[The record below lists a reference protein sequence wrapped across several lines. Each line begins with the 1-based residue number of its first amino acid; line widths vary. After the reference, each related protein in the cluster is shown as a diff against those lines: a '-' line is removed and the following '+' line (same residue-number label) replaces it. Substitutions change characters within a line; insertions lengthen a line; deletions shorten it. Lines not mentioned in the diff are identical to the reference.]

1 LNLRDG
7 FKRLVKRFKGNIMEL
22 GHTPTGDD
30 AFQTAKRLVRETIPK
45 RKKIITASVLC
56 MVGVSVFT
64 AALAYTTKL
73 IVNDV
78 FVAKDASAAI
88 EVAIIVIFVSF
99 SKSLF
104 HYGNAVLQNVL
115 NRSISSSYQKETFE
129 NTLRREI
136 SFFNGKHASDH
147 MAQIRLYGMA
157 AGQAVTVICSR
168 FLTEVLTLVALFVV
182 MFLQDALMTFY
193 SILIIPVIF
202 GLVSFLSR
210 KIRKVAKEEADLSGQ
225 YFAAG
230 SEALAGVR
238 TVKSYNLENK
248 SIEKFNSSVD
258 ALEDRIFGISK
269 VTAATHPIMEF
280 LGGLVLGVFVIYAA
294 WQTINYGKTP
304 GEFTAFITA
313 FLLAYQPAAKIS
325 KLWVELQKS
334 LTQSFF
340 MFLLIDTKPQ
350 VLGLGSK
357 SLKEVGGSVTFSD
370 VSFGY
375 ENDDVSINKV
385 SFNLSPGEKV
395 AIVGK
400 SGAGKSTLI
409 DLILGFYR
417 PDQGKIEIGSVDIS
431 SILPMDLKSHIAFI
445 SQDVFLFDDTIE
457 ENIKD
462 GFSAASKAEINIAV
476 KNAQVDSFVADFPLG
491 LQTIVGANGSNLSG
505 GQKQRVAI
513 ARGLLKKASIYIFD
527 EATSALD
534 LENEREILTALLKTL
549 ENETVIF
556 VSHRPALFDYVDK
569 VLMLEKGKVV
579 GFDQPS
585 KIDKTSTEF
594 RDLFGVL
601 E

>member
-1 LNLRDG
+1 
-7 FKRLVKRFKGNIMEL
+7 MESVN
-22 GHTPTGDD
+22 TPTGDD
-30 AFQTAKRLVRETIPK
+30 ALKTAKRLIKETIPK
-45 RKKIITASVLC
+45 RKKIITASILC

-78 FVAKDASAAI
+78 FVAKDAEAAI

-104 HYGNAVLQNVL
+104 HYGNAVLQTVL
-115 NRSISSSYQKETFE
+115 NRSISSFYQKEAFQK
-129 NTLRREI
+129 TLRREI

-157 AGQAVTVICSR
+157 AGQAVTAICSR

-182 MFLQDALMTFY
+182 MFLQDTLMTLY
-193 SILIIPVIF
+193 SIAIIPIIF

-210 KIRKVAKEEADLSGQ
+210 KIRKVAKEETDLSGH

-238 TVKSYNLENK
+238 TVKSYNLERK

-294 WQTINYGKTP
+294 WQTIAYGKTP

-313 FLLAYQPAAKIS
+313 FLLAYQPASKIS

-340 MFLLIDTKPQ
+340 MFRLIDTKPKS
-350 VLGLGSK
+350 VSCGNK
-357 SLKEVGGSVTFSD
+357 SLQSGNGSVNFSN

-375 ENDDVSINKV
+375 ENDEVSIDKV
-385 SFNLSPGEKV
+385 SFNLEPGDKV

-400 SGAGKSTLI
+400 SGAGKSTLV
-409 DLILGFYR
+409 DLILGFYS
-417 PDQGKIEIGSVDIS
+417 PTDGMIEIGSMDIS
-431 SILPMDLKSHIAFI
+431 SISPMNLKNHIAFI

-462 GFSAASKAEINIAV
+462 GFASASHEEIIAAV
-476 KNAQVDSFVADFPLG
+476 KSAQVDGFAEDFPLG
-491 LQTIVGANGSNLSG
+491 LQTRVGANGSNLSG

-513 ARGLLKKASIYIFD
+513 ARGLLKRASIYIFD

-534 LENEREILTALLKTL
+534 VENEREIMTALLETL
-549 ENETVIF
+549 KNETVIF
-556 VSHRPALFDYVDK
+556 VTHRPALFEYVDK
-569 VLMLEKGKVV
+569 VLMLEKGRVV
-579 GFDQPS
+579 GFDEPS

-594 RDLFGVL
+594 RELFGVL
-601 E
+601 Q

>member
-1 LNLRDG
+1 
-7 FKRLVKRFKGNIMEL
+7 MEL

-168 FLTEVLTLVALFVV
+168 FLTEVLTLVALFFV
-182 MFLQDALMTFY
+182 MFLQDAIMTFY

-248 SIEKFNSSVD
+248 SIKKFNSSVD

-313 FLLAYQPAAKIS
+313 FLLAYQPASKIS

-334 LTQSFF
+334 LTQSYF
-340 MFLLIDTKPQ
+340 MFLLIDTRPQ
-350 VLGLGSK
+350 LLGMGNK
-357 SLKEVGGSVTFSD
+357 SLKTIGGSVTFSD

-417 PDQGKIEIGSVDIS
+417 PDKGKIEIGSIDIS

-462 GFSAASKAEINIAV
+462 GFSNASKAEINIAV

>member
-1 LNLRDG
+1 
-7 FKRLVKRFKGNIMEL
+7 MEL
-22 GHTPTGDD
+22 VHTPTGDD
-30 AFQTAKRLVRETIPK
+30 AFQIAKRLVRETIPK

-168 FLTEVLTLVALFVV
+168 FLTEVLTLIALFFV

-225 YFAAG
+225 YFATG

-248 SIEKFNSSVD
+248 AIEKFNSSVD

-280 LGGLVLGVFVIYAA
+280 LGGLVLGIFVIYAA

-340 MFLLIDTKPQ
+340 MFLLIDAKPKA
-350 VLGLGSK
+350 LGLGSK
-357 SLKEVGGSVTFSD
+357 SLKEIGGSVTFSD

-417 PDQGKIEIGSVDIS
+417 PDKGKIEIGSIDIS

-462 GFSAASKAEINIAV
+462 GFSDASKAEINIAV

-513 ARGLLKKASIYIFD
+513 ARGLLKKATIYIFD

-549 ENETVIF
+549 ENQTVIF

-569 VLMLEKGKVV
+569 VLMLEKGRVV

>member
-1 LNLRDG
+1 
-7 FKRLVKRFKGNIMEL
+7 MEL

-168 FLTEVLTLVALFVV
+168 FLTEVLTLIALFVV

-193 SILIIPVIF
+193 SILIIPLIF

-248 SIEKFNSSVD
+248 SIKKFNSSVD

-340 MFLLIDTKPQ
+340 MFLLIDTRPQ
-350 VLGLGSK
+350 LLGMGNK
-357 SLKEVGGSVTFSD
+357 SLKTIGGSVTFSD

-417 PDQGKIEIGSVDIS
+417 PDKGKIEIGSIDIS

-462 GFSAASKAEINIAV
+462 GFSNASKAEINIAV

>member
-1 LNLRDG
+1 
-7 FKRLVKRFKGNIMEL
+7 MEL
-22 GHTPTGDD
+22 VHTPTGDD
-30 AFQTAKRLVRETIPK
+30 AFQIAKRLVRETIPK

-168 FLTEVLTLVALFVV
+168 FLTEVLTLIALFFV

-225 YFAAG
+225 YFATG

-280 LGGLVLGVFVIYAA
+280 LGGLVLGIFVIYAA

-340 MFLLIDTKPQ
+340 MFLLIDAKPKA
-350 VLGLGSK
+350 LGLGSK
-357 SLKEVGGSVTFSD
+357 SLKEIGGSVTFSD

-417 PDQGKIEIGSVDIS
+417 PDKGKIEIGSIDIS

-462 GFSAASKAEINIAV
+462 GFSDASNAEINIAV

-513 ARGLLKKASIYIFD
+513 ARGLLKKATIYIFD

-549 ENETVIF
+549 ENQTVIF

-569 VLMLEKGKVV
+569 VLMLEKGRVV

>member
-1 LNLRDG
+1 
-7 FKRLVKRFKGNIMEL
+7 MEL

-168 FLTEVLTLVALFVV
+168 FLTEVLTLIALFFF

-193 SILIIPVIF
+193 SILIIPLIF

-340 MFLLIDTKPQ
+340 MFLLIDTRPQ
-350 VLGLGSK
+350 LLGMGNK
-357 SLKEVGGSVTFSD
+357 SLKTIGGSVTFSD

-417 PDQGKIEIGSVDIS
+417 PDKGKIEIGSIDIS

-462 GFSAASKAEINIAV
+462 GFSDASKAEINIAV

>member
-1 LNLRDG
+1 
-7 FKRLVKRFKGNIMEL
+7 MESVT
-22 GHTPTGDD
+22 TPTGDD
-30 AFQTAKRLVRETIPK
+30 ALKTAKRLIKETIPK
-45 RKKIITASVLC
+45 RKKIITASIVC

-78 FVAKDASAAI
+78 FVAKDAGAAI

-99 SKSLF
+99 AKSLF
-104 HYGNAVLQNVL
+104 HYGNAVLQTVL
-115 NRSISSSYQKETFE
+115 NRSISSFYQKEAFQK
-129 NTLRREI
+129 TLRREI

-157 AGQAVTVICSR
+157 AGQAVTAICSR

-182 MFLQDALMTFY
+182 MFLQDALMTLY
-193 SILIIPVIF
+193 SIVIIPIIF

-210 KIRKVAKEEADLSGQ
+210 KIRKVAKEETDLSGH

-238 TVKSYNLENK
+238 TVKSYNLERK

-294 WQTINYGKTP
+294 WQTITYGKTP

-313 FLLAYQPAAKIS
+313 FLLAYQPASKIS

-340 MFLLIDTKPQ
+340 MFRLIDTKPKS
-350 VLGLGSK
+350 VSCGNK
-357 SLKEVGGSVTFSD
+357 SLQSGNGSVNFSH

-375 ENDDVSINKV
+375 ENDEVSIDKV
-385 SFNLSPGEKV
+385 SFSLQPGDKV

-400 SGAGKSTLI
+400 SGAGKSTLV
-409 DLILGFYR
+409 DLILGFYS
-417 PDQGKIEIGSVDIS
+417 PTDGMIKIGSTDIS
-431 SILPMDLKSHIAFI
+431 SISPMELKNHIAFI

-462 GFSAASKAEINIAV
+462 GFASASEREIIAAV
-476 KNAQVDSFVADFPLG
+476 KSAQVDGFAEDFPLG
-491 LQTIVGANGSNLSG
+491 LQTRVGANGSNLSG

-534 LENEREILTALLKTL
+534 VENEREIMTALLETL
-549 ENETVIF
+549 KNETVIF
-556 VSHRPALFDYVDK
+556 VTHRPALFEYVDK
-569 VLMLEKGKVV
+569 VLMLEKGRVV
-579 GFDQPS
+579 GFDKPS
-585 KIDKTSTEF
+585 KIDETSTEF
-594 RDLFGVL
+594 RELFGVFQ
-601 E
+601 

>member
-1 LNLRDG
+1 
-7 FKRLVKRFKGNIMEL
+7 MEL

-147 MAQIRLYGMA
+147 MAQIRLYGVA

-193 SILIIPVIF
+193 SVLIIPVIF

-340 MFLLIDTKPQ
+340 MFLLIDTRPQ
-350 VLGLGSK
+350 LLGMGNK
-357 SLKEVGGSVTFSD
+357 SLKTIGGSVTFSD

-417 PDQGKIEIGSVDIS
+417 PDKGKIEIGSIDIS

-462 GFSAASKAEINIAV
+462 GFSNASKAEINIAV

>member
-1 LNLRDG
+1 
-7 FKRLVKRFKGNIMEL
+7 MEAA
-22 GHTPTGDD
+22 HTPTGND
-30 AFQTAKRLVRETIPK
+30 ALQTAKRLVKETIPK
-45 RKKIITASVLC
+45 RKKIITASILC
-56 MVGVSVFT
+56 MVGVSFFT

-78 FVAKDASAAI
+78 FVAKDAGAAI
-88 EVAIIVIFVSF
+88 EVAIIVIVVSF

-104 HYGNAVLQNVL
+104 HYGNAVLQTVL
-115 NRSISSSYQKETFE
+115 NRSISSSYQKEAFE
-129 NTLRREI
+129 KTLRREI

-157 AGQAVTVICSR
+157 AGQSVTALCSR
-168 FLTEVLTLVALFVV
+168 FLTEVLTLIALFSV
-182 MFLQDALMTFY
+182 MFLQDALMTLY
-193 SILIIPVIF
+193 SILIIPLIF

-210 KIRKVAKEEADLSGQ
+210 KIRKVAKEETDLSGH

-238 TVKSYNLENK
+238 TVKSYNLERK
-248 SIEKFNSSVD
+248 SIDKFNSSVD

-340 MFLLIDTKPQ
+340 MFKLIDTKPQ
-350 VLGLGSK
+350 NVSCGDK
-357 SLKEVGGSVTFSD
+357 SLDGGQGSITFSD

-375 ENDDVSINKV
+375 ENDEVSINKV
-385 SFNLSPGEKV
+385 SFHLNHGEKI

-400 SGAGKSTLI
+400 SGAGKSTLV
-409 DLILGFYR
+409 DLILGFYG
-417 PDQGKIEIGSVDIS
+417 PNNGIIKIGSTDIS
-431 SILPMDLKSHIAFI
+431 SILPIDLKNHIAFI

-457 ENIKD
+457 ENIRD
-462 GFSAASKAEINIAV
+462 GFSSASKEEINSAV
-476 KNAQVDSFVADFPLG
+476 KSAKVDNFTADFPLG
-491 LQTIVGANGSNLSG
+491 LQTIVGSNGSNLSG

-534 LENEREILTALLKTL
+534 VENEREIMTALLKTL

-556 VSHRPALFDYVDK
+556 ITHRPALLDYVDK

-579 GFDQPS
+579 GFDEPN

-594 RDLFGVL
+594 RELFGVL
-601 E
+601 S

>member
-1 LNLRDG
+1 
-7 FKRLVKRFKGNIMEL
+7 MEAA
-22 GHTPTGDD
+22 HTPTGND
-30 AFQTAKRLVRETIPK
+30 ALQTAKRLVKETIPK
-45 RKKIITASVLC
+45 RKKIITASILC
-56 MVGVSVFT
+56 MVGVSFFT

-78 FVAKDASAAI
+78 FVAKDAGAAI
-88 EVAIIVIFVSF
+88 EVAIIVIVVSF

-104 HYGNAVLQNVL
+104 HYGNAVLQTVL
-115 NRSISSSYQKETFE
+115 NRSISSSYQKEAFE
-129 NTLRREI
+129 KTLRREI

-157 AGQAVTVICSR
+157 AGQSVTALCSR
-168 FLTEVLTLVALFVV
+168 FLTEVLTLIALFSV
-182 MFLQDALMTFY
+182 MFLQDALMTLY
-193 SILIIPVIF
+193 SILIIPLIF

-210 KIRKVAKEEADLSGQ
+210 KIRKVAKEETDLSGH

-230 SEALAGVR
+230 SEVLAGGR
-238 TVKSYNLENK
+238 TVKSYNLERK
-248 SIEKFNSSVD
+248 SIDKFNSSVD

-340 MFLLIDTKPQ
+340 MFKLIDTKPQ
-350 VLGLGSK
+350 NVSCGDK
-357 SLKEVGGSVTFSD
+357 SLDGCQGSITFSD

-375 ENDDVSINKV
+375 ENDEVSINKV
-385 SFNLSPGEKV
+385 SFHLNHGEKI

-400 SGAGKSTLI
+400 SGAGKSTLV
-409 DLILGFYR
+409 DLILGFYG
-417 PDQGKIEIGSVDIS
+417 PNNGIIKIGSTDIS
-431 SILPMDLKSHIAFI
+431 SILPMDLKNHIAFI

-457 ENIKD
+457 ENIRD
-462 GFSAASKAEINIAV
+462 GFSSASKEEINIAV
-476 KNAQVDSFVADFPLG
+476 RSAQVDNFTADFPLG
-491 LQTIVGANGSNLSG
+491 LQTIVGSNGSNLSG

-534 LENEREILTALLKTL
+534 VENEREIMTALLKTL

-556 VSHRPALFDYVDK
+556 ITHRPALLDYVDK

-579 GFDQPS
+579 GFDEPN

-594 RDLFGVL
+594 RELFGVL
-601 E
+601 S

>member
-1 LNLRDG
+1 
-7 FKRLVKRFKGNIMEL
+7 MESVT
-22 GHTPTGDD
+22 TPTGDD
-30 AFQTAKRLVRETIPK
+30 ALKTAKRLIKETIPK
-45 RKKIITASVLC
+45 RKKIITASIVC

-78 FVAKDASAAI
+78 FVAKDAGAAI

-104 HYGNAVLQNVL
+104 HYGNAVLQTVL
-115 NRSISSSYQKETFE
+115 NRSISSFYQKEAFQK
-129 NTLRREI
+129 TLRREI

-157 AGQAVTVICSR
+157 AGQAVTAICSR

-182 MFLQDALMTFY
+182 MFLQDALMTLY
-193 SILIIPVIF
+193 SIVIIPIIF

-210 KIRKVAKEEADLSGQ
+210 KIRKVAKEETDLSGH

-238 TVKSYNLENK
+238 TVKSYNLERK

-294 WQTINYGKTP
+294 WQTITYGKTP

-313 FLLAYQPAAKIS
+313 FLLAYQPASKIS

-340 MFLLIDTKPQ
+340 MFRLIDTKPKS
-350 VLGLGSK
+350 VSCGNK
-357 SLKEVGGSVTFSD
+357 SLQSGNGSVNFSN

-375 ENDDVSINKV
+375 ENDEVSIDKV
-385 SFNLSPGEKV
+385 SFNLEPGDKV

-400 SGAGKSTLI
+400 SGAGKSTLV
-409 DLILGFYR
+409 DLILGFYS
-417 PDQGKIEIGSVDIS
+417 PTDGMIEIGSMDIS
-431 SILPMDLKSHIAFI
+431 SISPMDLKNHIAFI

-462 GFSAASKAEINIAV
+462 GFASASHEEIIAAV
-476 KNAQVDSFVADFPLG
+476 QSAQVDGFAEDFPLG
-491 LQTIVGANGSNLSG
+491 LQTRVGANGSNLSG

-513 ARGLLKKASIYIFD
+513 ARGLLKRASIYIFD

-534 LENEREILTALLKTL
+534 VENEREIMTALLETL
-549 ENETVIF
+549 KNETVIF
-556 VSHRPALFDYVDK
+556 VTHRPALFEYVDK
-569 VLMLEKGKVV
+569 VLMLEKGRVV
-579 GFDQPS
+579 GFDEPS

-594 RDLFGVL
+594 RELFGVL
-601 E
+601 Q

>member
-1 LNLRDG
+1 
-7 FKRLVKRFKGNIMEL
+7 MESVT
-22 GHTPTGDD
+22 TPTGDD
-30 AFQTAKRLVRETIPK
+30 ALKTAKRLIKETIPK
-45 RKKIITASVLC
+45 RKKIITASIVC

-78 FVAKDASAAI
+78 FVAKDAGAAI

-99 SKSLF
+99 AKSLF
-104 HYGNAVLQNVL
+104 HYGNAVLQTVL
-115 NRSISSSYQKETFE
+115 NRSISSFYQKEAFQK
-129 NTLRREI
+129 TLRREI

-157 AGQAVTVICSR
+157 AGQAVTAICSR

-182 MFLQDALMTFY
+182 MFLQDALMTLY
-193 SILIIPVIF
+193 SIVIIPVIF

-210 KIRKVAKEEADLSGQ
+210 KIRKVAKEETDLSGH

-238 TVKSYNLENK
+238 TVKSYNLERK

-294 WQTINYGKTP
+294 WQTITYGKTP

-313 FLLAYQPAAKIS
+313 FLLAYQPASKIS

-340 MFLLIDTKPQ
+340 MFRLIDTKPKS
-350 VLGLGSK
+350 VSCGNK
-357 SLKEVGGSVTFSD
+357 SLQSGNGSVNFSH
-370 VSFGY
+370 VSFSY
-375 ENDDVSINKV
+375 ENDEVSIDKV
-385 SFNLSPGEKV
+385 SFSLQPGDKV

-400 SGAGKSTLI
+400 SGAGKSTLV
-409 DLILGFYR
+409 DLILGFYS
-417 PDQGKIEIGSVDIS
+417 PTDGMIEIGSTDIS
-431 SILPMDLKSHIAFI
+431 SISPMELKNHIAFI

-462 GFSAASKAEINIAV
+462 GFASASHEEILAAV
-476 KNAQVDSFVADFPLG
+476 KSAQVDGFAEDFPLG
-491 LQTIVGANGSNLSG
+491 LQTRVGANGSNLSG

-534 LENEREILTALLKTL
+534 VENEREIMTALLETL
-549 ENETVIF
+549 KNETVIF
-556 VSHRPALFDYVDK
+556 VTHRPALFEYVDK
-569 VLMLEKGKVV
+569 VLMLEKGRVV
-579 GFDQPS
+579 GFDKPN
-585 KIDKTSTEF
+585 KIDETSTEF
-594 RDLFGVL
+594 RELFGVFQ
-601 E
+601 

>member
-1 LNLRDG
+1 
-7 FKRLVKRFKGNIMEL
+7 MEL

-168 FLTEVLTLVALFVV
+168 FLTEVLTLIALFFV

-193 SILIIPVIF
+193 SILIIPLIF

-340 MFLLIDTKPQ
+340 MFLLIDAKPKA
-350 VLGLGSK
+350 LGLGSK
-357 SLKEVGGSVTFSD
+357 SLKEIGGSVTFSD

-417 PDQGKIEIGSVDIS
+417 PDKGKIEIGSIDIS

-462 GFSAASKAEINIAV
+462 GFSDASKAEINIAV

>member
-1 LNLRDG
+1 
-7 FKRLVKRFKGNIMEL
+7 MESVN
-22 GHTPTGDD
+22 TPTGDD
-30 AFQTAKRLVRETIPK
+30 ALKTAKRLIKETIPK
-45 RKKIITASVLC
+45 RKKIITASIVC

-78 FVAKDASAAI
+78 FVAKDAGAAI

-104 HYGNAVLQNVL
+104 HYGNAVLQTVL
-115 NRSISSSYQKETFE
+115 NRSISSFYQKEAFQK
-129 NTLRREI
+129 TLRREI

-157 AGQAVTVICSR
+157 AGQAVTAICSR

-182 MFLQDALMTFY
+182 MFLQDTLMTLY
-193 SILIIPVIF
+193 SIVIIPIIF

-210 KIRKVAKEEADLSGQ
+210 KIRKVAKEETDLSGH

-238 TVKSYNLENK
+238 TVKSYNLERK

-294 WQTINYGKTP
+294 WQTITYGKTP

-313 FLLAYQPAAKIS
+313 FLLAYQPASKIS

-340 MFLLIDTKPQ
+340 MFRLIDTKPKS
-350 VLGLGSK
+350 VSCGNK
-357 SLKEVGGSVTFSD
+357 SLQSGNGSVNFSD

-375 ENDDVSINKV
+375 ENDEVSIDKV
-385 SFNLSPGEKV
+385 SFNLEPGDKV

-400 SGAGKSTLI
+400 SGAGKSTLV
-409 DLILGFYR
+409 DLILGFYS
-417 PDQGKIEIGSVDIS
+417 PTDGMIEIGSMDIS
-431 SILPMDLKSHIAFI
+431 SISPMNLKNHIAFI

-462 GFSAASKAEINIAV
+462 GFASASHEEIIAAV
-476 KNAQVDSFVADFPLG
+476 QSAQVDGFAEDFPLG
-491 LQTIVGANGSNLSG
+491 LQTRVGANGSNLSG

-513 ARGLLKKASIYIFD
+513 ARGLLKRASIYIFD

-534 LENEREILTALLKTL
+534 VENEREIMTALLETL
-549 ENETVIF
+549 KNETVIF
-556 VSHRPALFDYVDK
+556 VTHRPALFEYVDK
-569 VLMLEKGKVV
+569 VLMLEKGRVV
-579 GFDQPS
+579 GFDEPS

-594 RDLFGVL
+594 RELFGVL
-601 E
+601 Q

>member
-1 LNLRDG
+1 
-7 FKRLVKRFKGNIMEL
+7 MESVT
-22 GHTPTGDD
+22 TPTGDD
-30 AFQTAKRLVRETIPK
+30 ALKTAKRLIKETIPK
-45 RKKIITASVLC
+45 RKKIITASIVC

-78 FVAKDASAAI
+78 FVAKDAGAAI

-99 SKSLF
+99 AKSLF
-104 HYGNAVLQNVL
+104 HYGNAVLQTVL
-115 NRSISSSYQKETFE
+115 NRSISSFYQKEAFQK
-129 NTLRREI
+129 TLRREI

-157 AGQAVTVICSR
+157 AGQAVTAICSR

-182 MFLQDALMTFY
+182 MFLQDALMTLY
-193 SILIIPVIF
+193 SIVIIPIIF

-210 KIRKVAKEEADLSGQ
+210 KIRKVAKEETDLSGH

-238 TVKSYNLENK
+238 TVKSYNLERK

-294 WQTINYGKTP
+294 WQTITYGKTP

-313 FLLAYQPAAKIS
+313 FLLAYQPASKIS

-340 MFLLIDTKPQ
+340 MFRLIDTKPKS
-350 VLGLGSK
+350 VSCGNK
-357 SLKEVGGSVTFSD
+357 SLQSGNGSVNFSH

-375 ENDDVSINKV
+375 ENDEVSIDKV
-385 SFNLSPGEKV
+385 SFSLQPGDKV

-400 SGAGKSTLI
+400 SGAGKSTLV
-409 DLILGFYR
+409 DLILGFYS
-417 PDQGKIEIGSVDIS
+417 PTDGMIEIGSTDIS
-431 SILPMDLKSHIAFI
+431 SISPMELKNHIAFI

-462 GFSAASKAEINIAV
+462 GFASASEREIIAAV
-476 KNAQVDSFVADFPLG
+476 KSAQVDGFAEDFPLG
-491 LQTIVGANGSNLSG
+491 LQTRVGANGSNLSG

-534 LENEREILTALLKTL
+534 VENEREIMTALLETL
-549 ENETVIF
+549 KNETVIF
-556 VSHRPALFDYVDK
+556 VTHRPALFEYVDK
-569 VLMLEKGKVV
+569 VLMLEKGRVV
-579 GFDQPS
+579 GFDKPS
-585 KIDKTSTEF
+585 KIDETSTEF
-594 RDLFGVL
+594 RELFGVYQ
-601 E
+601 

>member
-1 LNLRDG
+1 
-7 FKRLVKRFKGNIMEL
+7 MESVN
-22 GHTPTGDD
+22 TPTGDD
-30 AFQTAKRLVRETIPK
+30 ALKTAKRLIKETIPK
-45 RKKIITASVLC
+45 RKKIITASIVC

-78 FVAKDASAAI
+78 FVAKDAGAAI

-104 HYGNAVLQNVL
+104 HYGNAVLQTVL
-115 NRSISSSYQKETFE
+115 NRSISSFYQKEAFQK
-129 NTLRREI
+129 TLRREI

-157 AGQAVTVICSR
+157 AGQAVTAICSR

-182 MFLQDALMTFY
+182 MFLQDTLMTLY
-193 SILIIPVIF
+193 SIVIIPIIF

-210 KIRKVAKEEADLSGQ
+210 KIRKVAKEETDLSGH

-238 TVKSYNLENK
+238 TVKSYNLERK

-294 WQTINYGKTP
+294 WQTITYGKTP

-313 FLLAYQPAAKIS
+313 FLLAYQPASKIS

-340 MFLLIDTKPQ
+340 MFRLIDTKPKS
-350 VLGLGSK
+350 VSCGNK
-357 SLKEVGGSVTFSD
+357 SLQSGNGSVNFSN

-375 ENDDVSINKV
+375 ENDEVSIDKV
-385 SFNLSPGEKV
+385 SFNLEPGDKV

-400 SGAGKSTLI
+400 SGAGKSTLV
-409 DLILGFYR
+409 DLILGFYS
-417 PDQGKIEIGSVDIS
+417 PTDGMIEIGSMDIS
-431 SILPMDLKSHIAFI
+431 SISPMDLKNHIAFI

-462 GFSAASKAEINIAV
+462 GFASASHEEIIAAV
-476 KNAQVDSFVADFPLG
+476 QSAQVDGFAEDFPLG
-491 LQTIVGANGSNLSG
+491 LQTRVGANGSNLSG

-513 ARGLLKKASIYIFD
+513 ARGLLKRASIYIFD

-534 LENEREILTALLKTL
+534 VENEREIMTALLETL
-549 ENETVIF
+549 KNETVIF
-556 VSHRPALFDYVDK
+556 VTHRPALFEYVDK
-569 VLMLEKGKVV
+569 VLMLEKGRVV
-579 GFDQPS
+579 GFDEPS

-594 RDLFGVL
+594 RELFGVL
-601 E
+601 Q

>member
-1 LNLRDG
+1 
-7 FKRLVKRFKGNIMEL
+7 MESVT
-22 GHTPTGDD
+22 TPTGDD
-30 AFQTAKRLVRETIPK
+30 ALKTAKRLIKETIPK
-45 RKKIITASVLC
+45 RKKIITASIVC

-78 FVAKDASAAI
+78 FVAKDAAAAI

-104 HYGNAVLQNVL
+104 HYGNAVLQTVL
-115 NRSISSSYQKETFE
+115 NRSISSFYQKEAFQK
-129 NTLRREI
+129 TLRREI

-157 AGQAVTVICSR
+157 AGQAVTAICSR

-182 MFLQDALMTFY
+182 MFLQDALMTLY
-193 SILIIPVIF
+193 SIVIIPIIF

-210 KIRKVAKEEADLSGQ
+210 KIRKVAKEETDLSGH

-238 TVKSYNLENK
+238 TVKSYNLERK

-294 WQTINYGKTP
+294 WQTITYGKTP

-313 FLLAYQPAAKIS
+313 FLLAYQPASKIS

-340 MFLLIDTKPQ
+340 MFRLIDTKPKS
-350 VLGLGSK
+350 VSCGNK
-357 SLKEVGGSVTFSD
+357 SLQSGNGSVNFSH

-375 ENDDVSINKV
+375 ENDEVSIDKV
-385 SFNLSPGEKV
+385 SFSLQPGDKV

-400 SGAGKSTLI
+400 SGAGKSTLV
-409 DLILGFYR
+409 DLILGFYS
-417 PDQGKIEIGSVDIS
+417 PTDGMIKIGSTDIS
-431 SILPMDLKSHIAFI
+431 LISPMELKNHIAFI

-462 GFSAASKAEINIAV
+462 GFASASEREIIAAV
-476 KNAQVDSFVADFPLG
+476 KSAQVDGFAEDFPLG
-491 LQTIVGANGSNLSG
+491 LQTRVGANGSNLSG

-534 LENEREILTALLKTL
+534 VENEREIMTALLETL
-549 ENETVIF
+549 KNETVIF
-556 VSHRPALFDYVDK
+556 VTHRPALFEYVDK
-569 VLMLEKGKVV
+569 VLMLEKGRVV
-579 GFDQPS
+579 GFDKPS
-585 KIDKTSTEF
+585 KIDETSTEF
-594 RDLFGVL
+594 RELFGVL
-601 E
+601 Q

>member
-1 LNLRDG
+1 
-7 FKRLVKRFKGNIMEL
+7 MEL

-30 AFQTAKRLVRETIPK
+30 AFQTAKRLVKETIPK

-168 FLTEVLTLVALFVV
+168 FLTEVLTLVALFFV

-357 SLKEVGGSVTFSD
+357 SLKDVGGSVTFSD

-417 PDQGKIEIGSVDIS
+417 PDKGKIEIGSIDIS

-601 E
+601 D

>member
-1 LNLRDG
+1 
-7 FKRLVKRFKGNIMEL
+7 MESVN
-22 GHTPTGDD
+22 TPTGDD
-30 AFQTAKRLVRETIPK
+30 ALKTAKRLIKETIPN
-45 RKKIITASVLC
+45 RKKIITASILC

-78 FVAKDASAAI
+78 FVAKDAGAAI

-104 HYGNAVLQNVL
+104 HYGNAVLQTVL
-115 NRSISSSYQKETFE
+115 NRSISSFYQKEAFQK
-129 NTLRREI
+129 TLRREI

-157 AGQAVTVICSR
+157 AGQAVTAICSR

-182 MFLQDALMTFY
+182 MFLQDTLMTLY
-193 SILIIPVIF
+193 SIAIIPIIF

-210 KIRKVAKEEADLSGQ
+210 KIRKVAKEETDLSGH

-238 TVKSYNLENK
+238 TVKSYNLERK

-294 WQTINYGKTP
+294 WQTITYGKTP

-313 FLLAYQPAAKIS
+313 FLLAYQPASKIS

-340 MFLLIDTKPQ
+340 MFRLIDTKPKS
-350 VLGLGSK
+350 VSCGNK
-357 SLKEVGGSVTFSD
+357 SLQSGNGSVNFSN

-375 ENDDVSINKV
+375 ENDEVSIDKV
-385 SFNLSPGEKV
+385 SFNLEPGDKV

-400 SGAGKSTLI
+400 SGAGKSTLV
-409 DLILGFYR
+409 DLILGFYS
-417 PDQGKIEIGSVDIS
+417 PTDGMIEIGSMDIS
-431 SILPMDLKSHIAFI
+431 SISPMNLKNHIAFI

-462 GFSAASKAEINIAV
+462 GFASASHEEIIAAV
-476 KNAQVDSFVADFPLG
+476 KSAQVDGFAEDFPLG
-491 LQTIVGANGSNLSG
+491 LQTRVGANGSNLSG

-513 ARGLLKKASIYIFD
+513 ARGLLKRASIYIFD

-534 LENEREILTALLKTL
+534 VENEREIMTALLETL
-549 ENETVIF
+549 KNETVIF
-556 VSHRPALFDYVDK
+556 VTHRPALFEYVDK
-569 VLMLEKGKVV
+569 VLMLEKGRVV
-579 GFDQPS
+579 GFDEPS

-594 RDLFGVL
+594 RELFGVL
-601 E
+601 Q

>member
-1 LNLRDG
+1 
-7 FKRLVKRFKGNIMEL
+7 MESVN
-22 GHTPTGDD
+22 TPTGDD
-30 AFQTAKRLVRETIPK
+30 ALKTAKRLIKETIPK
-45 RKKIITASVLC
+45 RKKIITASILC

-78 FVAKDASAAI
+78 FVAKDAGAAI

-104 HYGNAVLQNVL
+104 HYGNAVLQTVL
-115 NRSISSSYQKETFE
+115 NRSISSFYQKEAFQK
-129 NTLRREI
+129 TLRREI

-157 AGQAVTVICSR
+157 AGQAVTDICSR

-182 MFLQDALMTFY
+182 MFLQDALMTLY
-193 SILIIPVIF
+193 SIVIIPIIF

-210 KIRKVAKEEADLSGQ
+210 KIRKVAKEETDLSGH

-238 TVKSYNLENK
+238 TVKSYNLERK

-280 LGGLVLGVFVIYAA
+280 LGGLVLGLFVIYAA
-294 WQTINYGKTP
+294 WQTITYGKTP

-313 FLLAYQPAAKIS
+313 FLLAYQPASKIS

-340 MFLLIDTKPQ
+340 MLRLIDTKPKS
-350 VLGLGSK
+350 VSCGNK
-357 SLKEVGGSVTFSD
+357 SLQGGNGSVNFSD

-375 ENDDVSINKV
+375 ENDEVSIDKV
-385 SFNLSPGEKV
+385 SFNLEPGDKV

-400 SGAGKSTLI
+400 SGAGKSTLV
-409 DLILGFYR
+409 DLILGFYS
-417 PDQGKIEIGSVDIS
+417 PTDGMIEIGSMDIS
-431 SILPMDLKSHIAFI
+431 SISPMDLKNHIAFI

-462 GFSAASKAEINIAV
+462 GFASASHEEIIAAV
-476 KNAQVDSFVADFPLG
+476 KSAQVDGFAEDFPLG
-491 LQTIVGANGSNLSG
+491 LQTRVGANGSNLSG

-513 ARGLLKKASIYIFD
+513 ARGLLKRASIYIFD

-534 LENEREILTALLKTL
+534 VENEREIMTALLETL
-549 ENETVIF
+549 KNETVIF
-556 VSHRPALFDYVDK
+556 VTHRPALFEYVDK
-569 VLMLEKGKVV
+569 VLMLEKGRVV
-579 GFDQPS
+579 GFDEPS

-594 RDLFGVL
+594 RELFGVL
-601 E
+601 Q

>member
-1 LNLRDG
+1 
-7 FKRLVKRFKGNIMEL
+7 MESVN
-22 GHTPTGDD
+22 TPTGDD
-30 AFQTAKRLVRETIPK
+30 ALKTAKRLIKETIPK
-45 RKKIITASVLC
+45 RKKIITASIVC

-78 FVAKDASAAI
+78 FVAKDAGAAI
-88 EVAIIVIFVSF
+88 DVAIIVIFVSF

-104 HYGNAVLQNVL
+104 HYGNAVLQTVL
-115 NRSISSSYQKETFE
+115 NRSISSFYQKEAFQK
-129 NTLRREI
+129 TLRREI

-157 AGQAVTVICSR
+157 AGQAVTAICSR

-182 MFLQDALMTFY
+182 MFLQDALMTLY
-193 SILIIPVIF
+193 SIVIIPIIF

-210 KIRKVAKEEADLSGQ
+210 KIRKVAKEETDLSGH

-238 TVKSYNLENK
+238 TVKSYNLERK

-294 WQTINYGKTP
+294 WQTITYGKTP

-313 FLLAYQPAAKIS
+313 FLLAYQPASKIS

-340 MFLLIDTKPQ
+340 MFRLIDTKPKS
-350 VLGLGSK
+350 VSCGNK
-357 SLKEVGGSVTFSD
+357 SLQSGNGSVNFSN

-375 ENDDVSINKV
+375 ENDEVSIDKV
-385 SFNLSPGEKV
+385 SFNLEPGDKV

-400 SGAGKSTLI
+400 SGAGKSTLV
-409 DLILGFYR
+409 DLILGFYS
-417 PDQGKIEIGSVDIS
+417 PTDGMIEIGSMDIS
-431 SILPMDLKSHIAFI
+431 SISPMDLKNHIAFI

-462 GFSAASKAEINIAV
+462 GFASASHEEIIAAV
-476 KNAQVDSFVADFPLG
+476 KSAQVDGFAEDFPLG
-491 LQTIVGANGSNLSG
+491 LQTRVGANGSNLSG

-513 ARGLLKKASIYIFD
+513 ARGLLKRASIYIFD

-534 LENEREILTALLKTL
+534 VENEREIMTALLETL
-549 ENETVIF
+549 KNETVIF
-556 VSHRPALFDYVDK
+556 VTHRPALFEYVDK
-569 VLMLEKGKVV
+569 VLMLEKGRVV
-579 GFDQPS
+579 GFDEPS

-594 RDLFGVL
+594 RELFGVL
-601 E
+601 Q

>member
-1 LNLRDG
+1 
-7 FKRLVKRFKGNIMEL
+7 MEL

-168 FLTEVLTLVALFVV
+168 FLTEVLTLIALFVV

-193 SILIIPVIF
+193 SVLIIPVIF

-334 LTQSFF
+334 LTQSYF
-340 MFLLIDTKPQ
+340 MFLLIDTRPQ
-350 VLGLGSK
+350 LLGMGNK
-357 SLKEVGGSVTFSD
+357 SLKTIGGSVTFSD

-417 PDQGKIEIGSVDIS
+417 PDKGKIEIGSIDIS

-462 GFSAASKAEINIAV
+462 GFSNASKAEINIAV

-549 ENETVIF
+549 ENETVI
-556 VSHRPALFDYVDK
+556 LC
-569 VLMLEKGKVV
+569 LI
-579 GFDQPS
+579 DQLCLITLT
-585 KIDKTSTEF
+585 KF
-594 RDLFGVL
+594 
-601 E
+601 

>member
-1 LNLRDG
+1 
-7 FKRLVKRFKGNIMEL
+7 MESVT
-22 GHTPTGDD
+22 TPTGDD
-30 AFQTAKRLVRETIPK
+30 ALKTAKRLIKETITK
-45 RKKIITASVLC
+45 RKKIITASIVC

-78 FVAKDASAAI
+78 FVAKDAGAAI

-104 HYGNAVLQNVL
+104 HYGNAVLQTVL
-115 NRSISSSYQKETFE
+115 NRSISSFYQKEAFQK
-129 NTLRREI
+129 TLRREI

-157 AGQAVTVICSR
+157 AGQAVTAIRSR

-182 MFLQDALMTFY
+182 MFLQDALMTLY
-193 SILIIPVIF
+193 SIVIIPIIF

-210 KIRKVAKEEADLSGQ
+210 KIRKVAKEETDLSGH

-238 TVKSYNLENK
+238 TVKSYNLERK

-294 WQTINYGKTP
+294 WQTITYGKTP

-313 FLLAYQPAAKIS
+313 FLLAYQPASKIS

-340 MFLLIDTKPQ
+340 MFRLIDTKPKS
-350 VLGLGSK
+350 VSCGNK
-357 SLKEVGGSVTFSD
+357 SLQSGNGSVNFSN

-375 ENDDVSINKV
+375 ENDEVSIDKV
-385 SFNLSPGEKV
+385 SFNLEPGDKV

-400 SGAGKSTLI
+400 SGAGKSTLV
-409 DLILGFYR
+409 DLILGFYS
-417 PDQGKIEIGSVDIS
+417 PTDGMIEIGSMDIS
-431 SILPMDLKSHIAFI
+431 SISPMNLKNHIAFI

-462 GFSAASKAEINIAV
+462 GFASASHEEIIAAV
-476 KNAQVDSFVADFPLG
+476 KSAQVDGFAEDFPLG
-491 LQTIVGANGSNLSG
+491 LQTRVGANGSNLSG

-513 ARGLLKKASIYIFD
+513 ARGLLKRASIYIFD

-534 LENEREILTALLKTL
+534 VENEREIMTALLETL
-549 ENETVIF
+549 KNETVIF
-556 VSHRPALFDYVDK
+556 VTHRPALFEYVDK
-569 VLMLEKGKVV
+569 VLMLEKGRVV
-579 GFDQPS
+579 GFDEPS

-594 RDLFGVL
+594 RELFGVL
-601 E
+601 Q

>member
-1 LNLRDG
+1 
-7 FKRLVKRFKGNIMEL
+7 MESVN
-22 GHTPTGDD
+22 TPTGDD
-30 AFQTAKRLVRETIPK
+30 ALKTAKRLIKETIPK
-45 RKKIITASVLC
+45 RKKIITASIVC

-78 FVAKDASAAI
+78 FVAKDAGAAI

-104 HYGNAVLQNVL
+104 HYGNAVLQTVL
-115 NRSISSSYQKETFE
+115 NRSISSFYQKEAFQK
-129 NTLRREI
+129 TLRREI

-157 AGQAVTVICSR
+157 AGQAVTAICSR

-182 MFLQDALMTFY
+182 MFLQDALMTLY
-193 SILIIPVIF
+193 SIVIIPIIF

-210 KIRKVAKEEADLSGQ
+210 KIRKVAKEETDLSGH

-238 TVKSYNLENK
+238 TVKSYNLERK

-294 WQTINYGKTP
+294 WQTITYGKTP

-313 FLLAYQPAAKIS
+313 FLLAYQPASKIS

-340 MFLLIDTKPQ
+340 MFRLIDTKPKS
-350 VLGLGSK
+350 VSCGNK
-357 SLKEVGGSVTFSD
+357 SLQSGNGSVNFSN

-375 ENDDVSINKV
+375 ENDEVSIDKV
-385 SFNLSPGEKV
+385 SFNLEPGDKV

-400 SGAGKSTLI
+400 SGAGKSTLV
-409 DLILGFYR
+409 DLILGFYS
-417 PDQGKIEIGSVDIS
+417 PTDGMIEIGSMDIS
-431 SILPMDLKSHIAFI
+431 SISPMNLKNHIAFI
-445 SQDVFLFDDTIE
+445 SQDVFLFEDTIE

-462 GFSAASKAEINIAV
+462 GFASASHEEIIAAV
-476 KNAQVDSFVADFPLG
+476 QSAQVDGFAEDFPLG
-491 LQTIVGANGSNLSG
+491 LQTRVGANGSNLSG

-513 ARGLLKKASIYIFD
+513 ARGLLKRASIYIFD

-534 LENEREILTALLKTL
+534 VENEREIMTALLETL
-549 ENETVIF
+549 KNETVIF
-556 VSHRPALFDYVDK
+556 VTHRPALFEYVDK
-569 VLMLEKGKVV
+569 VLMLEKGRVV
-579 GFDQPS
+579 GFDEPS

-594 RDLFGVL
+594 RELFGVL
-601 E
+601 H

>member
-1 LNLRDG
+1 
-7 FKRLVKRFKGNIMEL
+7 MESVN
-22 GHTPTGDD
+22 TPTGDD
-30 AFQTAKRLVRETIPK
+30 ALKTAKRLIKETIPY
-45 RKKIITASVLC
+45 RKKIITASILC

-78 FVAKDASAAI
+78 FVARDAAAAI
-88 EVAIIVIFVSF
+88 EVAIIVICVSF

-104 HYGNAVLQNVL
+104 HYGNAVLQTVL
-115 NRSISSSYQKETFE
+115 NRSISSFYQKESFQK
-129 NTLRREI
+129 TLRREI

-157 AGQAVTVICSR
+157 AGQAVTAICSR

-182 MFLQDALMTFY
+182 MFLQDALMTLY
-193 SILIIPVIF
+193 SIVIIPIIF

-210 KIRKVAKEEADLSGQ
+210 KIRKVAKEETDLSGH

-238 TVKSYNLENK
+238 TVKSYNLERK

-294 WQTINYGKTP
+294 WQTITYGKTP

-313 FLLAYQPAAKIS
+313 FLLAYQPASKIS

-340 MFLLIDTKPQ
+340 MFRLIDTKPKS
-350 VLGLGSK
+350 VSCGNK
-357 SLKEVGGSVTFSD
+357 SLQSGNGSVTFSD

-375 ENDDVSINKV
+375 ENDEVSINKV
-385 SFNLSPGEKV
+385 SFNLQPGDKV

-400 SGAGKSTLI
+400 SGAGKSTLV
-409 DLILGFYR
+409 DLILGFYS
-417 PDQGKIEIGSVDIS
+417 PTDGMIEIGSMDIS
-431 SILPMDLKSHIAFI
+431 SISPMYLKNHIAFI

-462 GFSAASKAEINIAV
+462 GFASASHEEIIAAV
-476 KNAQVDSFVADFPLG
+476 KSAQVDGFAEDFPLG
-491 LQTIVGANGSNLSG
+491 LQTRVGANGSNLSG

-513 ARGLLKKASIYIFD
+513 ARGLLKRASIYIFD

-534 LENEREILTALLKTL
+534 VENEREIMTALLETL
-549 ENETVIF
+549 KNETVIF
-556 VSHRPALFDYVDK
+556 VTHRPALFEYVDK

-579 GFDQPS
+579 GFDEPS
-585 KIDKTSTEF
+585 KIDKTSTKF
-594 RDLFGVL
+594 RELFGVL
-601 E
+601 Q

>member
-1 LNLRDG
+1 
-7 FKRLVKRFKGNIMEL
+7 MEL

-168 FLTEVLTLVALFVV
+168 FLTEVLTLIALFVV

-193 SILIIPVIF
+193 SVLIIPVIF

-340 MFLLIDTKPQ
+340 MFLLIDTRPQ
-350 VLGLGSK
+350 LLGMGNK
-357 SLKEVGGSVTFSD
+357 SLKTIGGSVTFSD

-417 PDQGKIEIGSVDIS
+417 PDKGKIEIGSIDIS

-462 GFSAASKAEINIAV
+462 GFSNASKAEINIAV
-476 KNAQVDSFVADFPLG
+476 KNAQVDSFVADLPLG

-594 RDLFGVL
+594 RHLFGVL

>member
-1 LNLRDG
+1 
-7 FKRLVKRFKGNIMEL
+7 MEL

-168 FLTEVLTLVALFVV
+168 FLTEVLTLIALFVV

-193 SILIIPVIF
+193 SILIIPLIF

-340 MFLLIDTKPQ
+340 MFLLIDTRPQ
-350 VLGLGSK
+350 LLGMGNK
-357 SLKEVGGSVTFSD
+357 SLKTIGGSVTFSD

-417 PDQGKIEIGSVDIS
+417 PDKGKIEIGSIDIS

-462 GFSAASKAEINIAV
+462 GFSNASKAEINIAV

-594 RDLFGVL
+594 RHLFGVL

>member
-1 LNLRDG
+1 
-7 FKRLVKRFKGNIMEL
+7 MEL
-22 GHTPTGDD
+22 VHTPTGDD

-168 FLTEVLTLVALFVV
+168 FLTEVLTLIALFFV

-280 LGGLVLGVFVIYAA
+280 LGGLVLGIFVIYAA

-340 MFLLIDTKPQ
+340 MFLLIDAKPKA
-350 VLGLGSK
+350 LGLGSK
-357 SLKEVGGSVTFSD
+357 SLKEIGGSVTFSD

-417 PDQGKIEIGSVDIS
+417 PDKGKIEIGSIDIS

-462 GFSAASKAEINIAV
+462 GFSDASKAEINIAV

-513 ARGLLKKASIYIFD
+513 ARGLLKKATIYIFD

-549 ENETVIF
+549 ENQTVIF

-569 VLMLEKGKVV
+569 VLMLEKGRVV

>member
-1 LNLRDG
+1 
-7 FKRLVKRFKGNIMEL
+7 MESVN
-22 GHTPTGDD
+22 TPTGDD
-30 AFQTAKRLVRETIPK
+30 ALKTAKRLIKETIPK
-45 RKKIITASVLC
+45 RKKIITASILC

-78 FVAKDASAAI
+78 FVAKDAEAAI

-104 HYGNAVLQNVL
+104 HYGNAVLQTVL
-115 NRSISSSYQKETFE
+115 NRSISSFYQKEAFQK
-129 NTLRREI
+129 TLRREI

-157 AGQAVTVICSR
+157 AGQAVTAICSR

-182 MFLQDALMTFY
+182 MFLQDTLMTLY
-193 SILIIPVIF
+193 SIVIIPIIF

-210 KIRKVAKEEADLSGQ
+210 KIRKVAKEETDLSGH

-238 TVKSYNLENK
+238 TVKSYNLERK

-294 WQTINYGKTP
+294 WQTIAYGKTP

-313 FLLAYQPAAKIS
+313 FLLAYQPASKIS

-340 MFLLIDTKPQ
+340 MFRLIDTKPKS
-350 VLGLGSK
+350 VSCGNK
-357 SLKEVGGSVTFSD
+357 SLQSGNGSVNFSN

-375 ENDDVSINKV
+375 ENDEISIDKV
-385 SFNLSPGEKV
+385 SFNLEPGDKV

-400 SGAGKSTLI
+400 SGAGKSTLV
-409 DLILGFYR
+409 DLILGFYS
-417 PDQGKIEIGSVDIS
+417 PTDGMIEIGSMDIS
-431 SILPMDLKSHIAFI
+431 SISPMNLKNHIAFI

-462 GFSAASKAEINIAV
+462 GFASASHEEIIAAV
-476 KNAQVDSFVADFPLG
+476 KSAQVDGFAEDFPLG
-491 LQTIVGANGSNLSG
+491 LQTRVGANGSNLSG

-513 ARGLLKKASIYIFD
+513 ARGLLKRASIYIFD

-534 LENEREILTALLKTL
+534 VENEREIMTALLETL
-549 ENETVIF
+549 KNETVIF
-556 VSHRPALFDYVDK
+556 VTHRPALFEYVDK
-569 VLMLEKGKVV
+569 VLMLEKGRVV
-579 GFDQPS
+579 GFDEPS

-594 RDLFGVL
+594 RELFGVL
-601 E
+601 Q

>member
-1 LNLRDG
+1 
-7 FKRLVKRFKGNIMEL
+7 MEL
-22 GHTPTGDD
+22 VHTPTGDD

-168 FLTEVLTLVALFVV
+168 FLTEVLTLIALFFV

-225 YFAAG
+225 YFATG

-340 MFLLIDTKPQ
+340 MFLLIDAKPKA
-350 VLGLGSK
+350 LGLGSK
-357 SLKEVGGSVTFSD
+357 SLKEIGGSVTFSD

-417 PDQGKIEIGSVDIS
+417 PDKGKIEIGSIDIS

-462 GFSAASKAEINIAV
+462 GFSDASKAEINIAV

-549 ENETVIF
+549 ENQTVIF

-569 VLMLEKGKVV
+569 VLMLEKGRVV

>member
-1 LNLRDG
+1 
-7 FKRLVKRFKGNIMEL
+7 MESVN
-22 GHTPTGDD
+22 TPTGDD
-30 AFQTAKRLVRETIPK
+30 ALKTAKRLIKETIPK
-45 RKKIITASVLC
+45 RKKIITASIVC

-78 FVAKDASAAI
+78 FVAKDAGAAI

-104 HYGNAVLQNVL
+104 HYGNAVLQTVL
-115 NRSISSSYQKETFE
+115 NRSISSFYQKEAFQK
-129 NTLRREI
+129 TLRREI

-157 AGQAVTVICSR
+157 AGQAVTAICSR

-182 MFLQDALMTFY
+182 MFLQDTLMTLY
-193 SILIIPVIF
+193 SIVIIPIIF

-210 KIRKVAKEEADLSGQ
+210 KIRKVAKEETDLSGH

-238 TVKSYNLENK
+238 TVKSYNLERK

-294 WQTINYGKTP
+294 WQTITYGKTP

-313 FLLAYQPAAKIS
+313 FLLAYQPASKIS

-340 MFLLIDTKPQ
+340 MFRLIDTKPKS
-350 VLGLGSK
+350 VSCGNK
-357 SLKEVGGSVTFSD
+357 SLQSGNGSVNFSD

-375 ENDDVSINKV
+375 ENDEVSIDKV
-385 SFNLSPGEKV
+385 SFNLEPGDKV

-400 SGAGKSTLI
+400 SGAGKSTLV
-409 DLILGFYR
+409 DLILGFYS
-417 PDQGKIEIGSVDIS
+417 PTDGMIEIGSMDIS
-431 SILPMDLKSHIAFI
+431 SISPMNLKNHIAFI

-462 GFSAASKAEINIAV
+462 GFASASHEEIIAAV
-476 KNAQVDSFVADFPLG
+476 KSAQVDGFAEDFPLG
-491 LQTIVGANGSNLSG
+491 LQTRVGANGSNLSG

-513 ARGLLKKASIYIFD
+513 ARGLLKRASIYIFD

-534 LENEREILTALLKTL
+534 VENEREIMTALLETL
-549 ENETVIF
+549 KNETVIF
-556 VSHRPALFDYVDK
+556 VTHRPALFEYVDK
-569 VLMLEKGKVV
+569 VLMLEKGRVV
-579 GFDQPS
+579 GFDEPS

-594 RDLFGVL
+594 RELFGVL
-601 E
+601 R

>member
-1 LNLRDG
+1 
-7 FKRLVKRFKGNIMEL
+7 MEL

-248 SIEKFNSSVD
+248 SIKKFNSSVD

>member
-1 LNLRDG
+1 
-7 FKRLVKRFKGNIMEL
+7 MEL

-30 AFQTAKRLVRETIPK
+30 AFQTAKRLVKETIPK

-168 FLTEVLTLVALFVV
+168 FLTEVLTLVALFFV

-370 VSFGY
+370 VSFSY

-417 PDQGKIEIGSVDIS
+417 PDQGKIEIGSIDIS

>member
-1 LNLRDG
+1 
-7 FKRLVKRFKGNIMEL
+7 MEL

-168 FLTEVLTLVALFVV
+168 FLTEVLTLVALFFV

-210 KIRKVAKEEADLSGQ
+210 KIRRVAKEEADLSGQ

-417 PDQGKIEIGSVDIS
+417 PDQGKIEIGSIDIS

>member
-1 LNLRDG
+1 
-7 FKRLVKRFKGNIMEL
+7 MESVN
-22 GHTPTGDD
+22 TPTGDD
-30 AFQTAKRLVRETIPK
+30 ALKTAKRLIKETIPK
-45 RKKIITASVLC
+45 RKKIITASIVC

-78 FVAKDASAAI
+78 FVAKDAGAAI

-104 HYGNAVLQNVL
+104 HYGNAVLQTVL
-115 NRSISSSYQKETFE
+115 NRSISSFYQKEAFQK
-129 NTLRREI
+129 TLRREI

-157 AGQAVTVICSR
+157 AGQAVTAICSR

-182 MFLQDALMTFY
+182 MFLQDALMTLY
-193 SILIIPVIF
+193 SIVIIPIIF

-210 KIRKVAKEEADLSGQ
+210 KIRKVAKEETDLSGH

-238 TVKSYNLENK
+238 TVKSYNLERK

-294 WQTINYGKTP
+294 WQTITYGKTP

-313 FLLAYQPAAKIS
+313 FLLAYQPASKIS

-340 MFLLIDTKPQ
+340 MFRLIDTKPKS
-350 VLGLGSK
+350 VSCGNK
-357 SLKEVGGSVTFSD
+357 SLQSGNGSVNFSN

-375 ENDDVSINKV
+375 ENDEVSIDKV
-385 SFNLSPGEKV
+385 SFNLEPGDKV

-400 SGAGKSTLI
+400 SGAGKSTLV
-409 DLILGFYR
+409 DLILGFYS
-417 PDQGKIEIGSVDIS
+417 PTDGMIEIGTMDIS
-431 SILPMDLKSHIAFI
+431 SISPMDLKNHIAFI

-462 GFSAASKAEINIAV
+462 GFAGASQEEIIAAVTS
-476 KNAQVDSFVADFPLG
+476 AQVDGFAKDFPLG
-491 LQTIVGANGSNLSG
+491 LQTRVGANGSNLSG

-534 LENEREILTALLKTL
+534 VENEREIMTALLKTL
-549 ENETVIF
+549 KNETVIF
-556 VSHRPALFDYVDK
+556 VTHRPALFEYVDK
-569 VLMLEKGKVV
+569 VLMLEKGRIV
-579 GFDQPS
+579 GFDRPS

-594 RDLFGVL
+594 RELFGVL
-601 E
+601 Q

>member
-1 LNLRDG
+1 
-7 FKRLVKRFKGNIMEL
+7 MEL

-30 AFQTAKRLVRETIPK
+30 AFQTAKRLVKETIPK

-168 FLTEVLTLVALFVV
+168 FLTEVLTLVALFFV

-357 SLKEVGGSVTFSD
+357 SLKDVGGSVTFSD

-417 PDQGKIEIGSVDIS
+417 PDQGKIEIGSIDIS

>member
-1 LNLRDG
+1 
-7 FKRLVKRFKGNIMEL
+7 MEL

-168 FLTEVLTLVALFVV
+168 FLTEVLTLIALFFV

-193 SILIIPVIF
+193 SILIIPLIF

-340 MFLLIDTKPQ
+340 MFLLIDTRPQ
-350 VLGLGSK
+350 LLGMGNK
-357 SLKEVGGSVTFSD
+357 SLKTIGGSVTFSD

-409 DLILGFYR
+409 DLILGFYK
-417 PDQGKIEIGSVDIS
+417 PDKGKIEIGSIDIS
-431 SILPMDLKSHIAFI
+431 SILPVDLKSHIAFI

-462 GFSAASKAEINIAV
+462 GFSDASKAEINIAV

>member
-1 LNLRDG
+1 
-7 FKRLVKRFKGNIMEL
+7 MEL

-168 FLTEVLTLVALFVV
+168 FLTEVLTLIALFVV

-193 SILIIPVIF
+193 SVLIIPVIF

-248 SIEKFNSSVD
+248 SIKKFNSSVD

-334 LTQSFF
+334 LTQSYF
-340 MFLLIDTKPQ
+340 MFLLIDTRPQ
-350 VLGLGSK
+350 LLGMGNK
-357 SLKEVGGSVTFSD
+357 SLKTIGGSVTFSD

-417 PDQGKIEIGSVDIS
+417 PDKGKIEIGSIDIS

-462 GFSAASKAEINIAV
+462 GFSNASKAEINIAV

>member
-1 LNLRDG
+1 
-7 FKRLVKRFKGNIMEL
+7 MESVN
-22 GHTPTGDD
+22 TPTGDD
-30 AFQTAKRLVRETIPK
+30 ALKTAKRLIKETIPK
-45 RKKIITASVLC
+45 RKKIITASIVC

-78 FVAKDASAAI
+78 FVAKDAGAAI

-104 HYGNAVLQNVL
+104 HYGNAVLQTVL
-115 NRSISSSYQKETFE
+115 NRSISSFYQKEAFQK
-129 NTLRREI
+129 TLRREI

-157 AGQAVTVICSR
+157 AGQAVTAICSR

-182 MFLQDALMTFY
+182 MFLQDALMTLY
-193 SILIIPVIF
+193 SIVIIPIIF

-210 KIRKVAKEEADLSGQ
+210 KIRKVAKEETDLSGH

-238 TVKSYNLENK
+238 TVKSYNLERK

-294 WQTINYGKTP
+294 WQTITYGKTP

-313 FLLAYQPAAKIS
+313 FLLAYQPASKIS

-340 MFLLIDTKPQ
+340 MFRLIDTKPKS
-350 VLGLGSK
+350 VSCGNK
-357 SLKEVGGSVTFSD
+357 SLQSGNGSVNFSH

-375 ENDDVSINKV
+375 ENDEVSIDKV
-385 SFNLSPGEKV
+385 SFNLEPGDKV

-400 SGAGKSTLI
+400 SGAGKSTLV
-409 DLILGFYR
+409 DLILGFYS
-417 PDQGKIEIGSVDIS
+417 PTDGMIEIGSMDIS
-431 SILPMDLKSHIAFI
+431 SISPMNLKNHIAFI

-462 GFSAASKAEINIAV
+462 GFASASHEEIIAAV
-476 KNAQVDSFVADFPLG
+476 QSAQVDGFAEDFPLG
-491 LQTIVGANGSNLSG
+491 LQTRVGANGSNLSG

-513 ARGLLKKASIYIFD
+513 ARGLLKRASIYIFD

-534 LENEREILTALLKTL
+534 VENEREIMTALLETL
-549 ENETVIF
+549 KNETVIF
-556 VSHRPALFDYVDK
+556 VTHRPALFEYVDK
-569 VLMLEKGKVV
+569 VLMLEKGRVV
-579 GFDQPS
+579 GFDEPS

-594 RDLFGVL
+594 RELFGVL
-601 E
+601 Q